1 MKANKY
7 KINPTLEQIERLSQ
21 NFGCARFIYNFAL
34 SKKKE
39 LWKSKQKNISR
50 FELQALLVQMKKD
63 KKTSW
68 LKNAHSQ
75 VLQSSLMHL
84 DNAFKNFFK
93 KKAKYPTF
101 KKKYRSQSIQYP
113 QGIKIEGN
121 KIFLPKIGWVKA
133 IIHREAIGKIKTV
146 TVSKDAT
153 DVYYASVL
161 LDDNVIKP
169 EKKKHIDS
177 HIGIDMGIKHFLVSS
192 DGEKAKNPKFAD
204 RQLKNLKQK
213 QRKLSNKKR
222 GSIRYK
228 KAKKLVAKIH
238 KKTKDARNDFQHK
251 LSLKLASKNQAV
263 SIETL
268 SMLEMS
274 KNRILSRRLA
284 DIGWNEF
291 TQKLSYKLEDRG
303 NSLVKID
310 KFFPSTKT
318 CSCCNHILDDI
329 SLSVRNWTCKQCG
342 ANHDRDINASINIDY
357 QGIIKLKAEGFTV
370 SARGGYVR
378 LSHRQQ

>member
-7 KINPTLEQIERLSQ
+7 KIKPTLGQKEKLSQ

-39 LWKSKQKNISR
+39 LWKSERKNISR
-50 FELQALLVQMKKD
+50 FELQTLLLQMKKD
-63 KKTSW
+63 ENTSW
-68 LKNAHSQ
+68 LNNAHSQ
-75 VLQSSLMHL
+75 ILQSSLMHL

-93 KKAKYPTF
+93 KKARYPTF
-101 KKKYRSQSIQYP
+101 KKKYSSQSIQYP
-113 QGIKIEGN
+113 QGVKLKENQIY
-121 KIFLPKIGWVKA
+121 LPKIGWIKA

-153 DVYYASVL
+153 GTYYASVL
-161 LDDNVIKP
+161 LDDNTTKP
-169 EKKKHIDS
+169 EVKKHIDS

-192 DGEKAKNPKFAD
+192 DGKKIKTPKFAD
-204 RQLKNLKQK
+204 KQLQNLKQK
-213 QRKLSNKKR
+213 QKKLSNKKR
-222 GSIRYK
+222 GSVRYK

-251 LSLKLASKNQAV
+251 LSLELASKNQAV

-268 SMLEMS
+268 SMLKMS
-274 KNRILSRRLA
+274 KNRKLSRRLA

-291 TQKLSYKLEDRG
+291 TQKLSYKIEDRG
-303 NSLVKID
+303 GSLVKID

-318 CSCCNHILDDI
+318 CSCCNHVLDNI
-329 SLSVRNWTCKQCG
+329 SLSVRTWTCDQCG
-342 ANHDRDINASINIDY
+342 IKHDRDINASINIAY
-357 QGIIKLKAEGFTV
+357 QGITKLKAEGFTV

-378 LSHRQQ
+378 LPHR